1 MNEDG
6 LMTDDGLITTVQ
18 ESFAAVHLDIPE
30 DQVAGRGRALRARR
44 RLPGLAAG
52 ALAVAG
58 AAALAVTALLPAG
71 GHPGLRLA
79 AWTVAKRAD
88 GSIRVTIRE
97 MRDPAGL
104 QRELRADGVPAAVT
118 FFSGPVPQCRPF
130 TERVLDPSHPH
141 ERIIMVG
148 PAARVADYPRHVS
161 LPVVLIIRPAALPAK
176 AGVEIVS
183 GYEPGVTANRR
194 VRPVVGTALVHL
206 SPECTG
212 S

>member
-1 MNEDG
+1 MNDDG
-6 LMTDDGLITTVQ
+6 LMTAVKD
-18 ESFAAVHLDIPE
+18 SFAGVHLDIPAE
-30 DQVAGRGRALRARR
+30 QIAGRGRALRARR

-58 AAALAVTALLPAG
+58 AMVLAVTALLPVAR
-71 GHPGLRLA
+71 HPGPRLA

-88 GSIRVTIRE
+88 GTIQVTIRE

-104 QRELRADGVPAAVT
+104 QRKLRADGVPAAVT
-118 FFSGPVPQCRPF
+118 FFSGSIPRCRPF
-130 TERVLDPSHPH
+130 TERVSYPSHPH
-141 ERIIMVG
+141 ERILVVNPGAGVVG
-148 PAARVADYPRHVS
+148 YPRHVS
-161 LPVVLIIRPAALPAK
+161 LPVVLIIRPTALPAH

-183 GYEPGVTANRR
+183 GFEPGATVSRR
-194 VRPVVGTALVHL
+194 VQPAVGTALVHL